1 MGVCSW
7 SFPILVPQAGRIVQ
21 LHRAD
26 PIPGYRKLTCVL
38 MLAKQ
43 QELEV
48 RVNSG
53 LRDSI
58 NQQIV
63 MELRDS
69 ELG

>member
-1 MGVCSW
+1 M
-7 SFPILVPQAGRIVQ
+7 
-21 LHRAD
+21 HRAD
-26 PIPGYRKLTCVL
+26 PIPGYRKLTCAL

-53 LRDSI
+53 LRDST